1 MQMVIVIY
9 LSVIIINL
17 ILAYKK
23 KNSRLVMF
31 ISCIAIMLLMCGYR
45 RPFYSDLD
53 NYYYM
58 YIGQQE
64 LPFGMKFIF
73 KFFSTIG
80 IDFYTVHYILL
91 AIFLLVSMYVIR
103 TYCENWHYAIALFSG
118 YYIII
123 SADQIKNHTAF
134 IFLCLAIISL
144 YKTQK
149 VRASIFILIA
159 SSIHYSFIIYL
170 LFILISPKKSKYI
183 IKISIAISL
192 IYAVIAIMKL
202 DAIIINNFIPVITSM
217 LGTKIGAF
225 IEMKVQ
231 LYLSTRTGWGF
242 LLCIGLQLLDFCLLK
257 YSRNL
262 MLERGATNK
271 VEFIEFVM
279 RLNEIGFIAFPL
291 FVYNMQWYRIIRDLL
306 LINYCVYGCTY
317 YYLEKN
323 TKIRLLY
330 LCITLGSVYI
340 WLIGDLCFKTTPDL
354 VLIPF
359 FTNNI
364 IL

>member
-1 MQMVIVIY
+1 MQMVIVTY
-9 LSVIIINL
+9 LFVIIINL
-17 ILAYKK
+17 ILAHEK

-45 RPFYSDLD
+45 RPFYGDLD

-64 LPFGMKFIF
+64 LPVGMDFIF
-73 KFFSTIG
+73 KIFSTIG

-91 AIFLLVSMYVIR
+91 AVFLLVSMYVIK
-103 TYCENWHYAIALFSG
+103 TFCENWHYAIALFSG

-134 IFLCLAIISL
+134 IFLCFAIICL
-144 YKTQK
+144 YKNQK
-149 VRASIFILIA
+149 VKAVLFILIA

-170 LFILISPKKSKYI
+170 LFVLISPKKSKYI
-183 IKISIAISL
+183 IKICITISL
-192 IYAVIAIMKL
+192 IYALMATMKL
-202 DAIIINNFIPVITSM
+202 DAVIVNNFIPAIISI
-217 LGTKIGAF
+217 LGSKIGAF
-225 IEMKVQ
+225 AEMKVQ
-231 LYLSTRTGWGF
+231 LYFSTRTSWGF
-242 LLCIGLQLLDFCLLK
+242 LLCAGLQVLDFGLLK

-262 MLERGATNK
+262 MIKRGITNK
-271 VEFIEFVM
+271 IDFIEFVI
-279 RLNEIGFIAFPL
+279 RLNEIGFMAFPL

-317 YYLEKN
+317 YHLKKN
-323 TKIRLLY
+323 TQSRLLY
-330 LCITLGSVYI
+330 LCATLGSVYI

-354 VLIPF
+354 VIIPF

-364 IL
+364 FL